1 MQWSYCSL
9 ALSHGFDCF
18 KQPSAHRHL
27 LKINHL
33 ACSKE
38 RLKTRSILIY
48 SELKNDSVDDNNIIV
63 WQERSN
69 DAIKGTGT
77 KINMF
82 GCCKL
87 VLYSKLWQKWQCWW
101 QQYVLCGRKDQ
112 VTPWER
118 LVQKST
124 CFTVVN
130 DFCTNTADGITWRPH
145 TNTYYST
152 RMKGT
157 EYSCHN
163 REQQNYKA

>member
-9 ALSHGFDCF
+9 VLSHGFDCF

-112 VTPWER
+112 VTATGTKINMLHSCKWFLYQHCWWYHLTPTYQHVLFYKNER
-118 LVQKST
+118 
-124 CFTVVN
+124 
-130 DFCTNTADGITWRPH
+130 
-145 TNTYYST
+145 
-152 RMKGT
+152 
-157 EYSCHN
+157 N
-163 REQQNYKA
+163 RIFLS